1 MSLVPPERARKNTIS
16 LLFNGDSAFIIK
28 VKYLV
33 HPKYIETLVKSKGGN
48 FPLLLPEYRDFQ
60 RHLGL
65 ATFSIEDAVLQE
77 ALDRGV
83 TVLQR
88 RGDLI
93 ETIPATA

>member
-1 MSLVPPERARKNTIS
+1 M
-16 LLFNGDSAFIIK
+16 
-28 VKYLV
+28 
-33 HPKYIETLVKSKGGN
+33 
-48 FPLLLPEYRDFQ
+48 LPQYRDFH

-77 ALDRGV
+77 ALDRRV

-93 ETIPATA
+93 ETLPAAA